1 LPPPLATIDSL
12 LAVVTGERRA
22 LELPGGRRVVRRG
35 GLLSLEPSSLDP
47 RSAATPTE
55 FALPGSV
62 AADGIAL
69 EAWIERAAP
78 VAWPDGRETCVVDAD
93 KVGDRAWLR
102 PAEPGERFAPLGL
115 PGTKSV
121 TAATHQSA
129 SEQPRVVATAASG
142 GVVWVVGYRIDDNAR
157 VTSRTRRF
165 LWMTVSASVSAR

>member
-1 LPPPLATIDSL
+1 
-12 LAVVTGERRA
+12 VRRRGR
-22 LELPGGRRVVRRG
+22 LELSCESPESPESSESSAPATGAGRTAP
-35 GLLSLEPSSLDP
+35 L
-47 RSAATPTE
+47 E
-55 FALPGSV
+55 FAVPGSV
-62 AADGIAL
+62 ATGGIEL
-69 EAWIERAAP
+69 ESWVERGAP
-78 VAWPDGRETCVVDAD
+78 VGWPDGRETCVVDAD

-121 TAATHQSA
+121 TAALHQPA
-129 SEQPRVVATAASG
+129 SDQPRVVATAASG